1 MFAYIDSIAPQ
12 VVFWLQPLSWPH
24 PSGIAT
30 PLDLNPE
37 AEVAAG
43 VTAGKWKEGREKG
56 RKVQTYPSEEKQKK
70 EKVLLVGSRC

>member
-1 MFAYIDSIAPQ
+1 MFAYIDSVAPQ
-12 VVFWLQPLSWPH
+12 VVFCFEPLSWPR

-43 VTAGKWKEGREKG
+43 VTAGKWKGREKG
-56 RKVQTYPSEEKQKK
+56 REMQRKSRKK
-70 EKVLLVGSRC
+70 KKSSS